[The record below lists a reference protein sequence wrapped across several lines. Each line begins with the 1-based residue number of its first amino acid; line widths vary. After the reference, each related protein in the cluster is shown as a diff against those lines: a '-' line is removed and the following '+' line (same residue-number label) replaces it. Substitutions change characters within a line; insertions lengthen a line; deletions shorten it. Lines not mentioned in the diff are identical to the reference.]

1 MEPEDSTLGDNSL
14 SPVTLTQELSWIRI
28 PEMTWSNAGC
38 LAGLSSDTELWNVQS
53 LDMYQ
58 STVVSTLIIH
68 LYTYVPE
75 SVVFFSIQA
84 CFTNRNQA
92 LVQ

>member
-28 PEMTWSNAGC
+28 PEMTWSNARC

-75 SVVFFSIQA
+75 SVVFFSIQT